1 MQTKHYLQINFNS
14 VHSFIVRSIEIVV
27 TPRSSM
33 ANEKNKIL
41 FWQNWVANQLTFSPF
56 LLNVYLLL
64 TYKMVYFSAELQ
76 PNFARIK
83 SRFFSFAKLLL
94 GV

>member
-1 MQTKHYLQINFNS
+1 MKEGEGVRKSSNLRDVIYGQT
-14 VHSFIVRSIEIVV
+14 IEIVV

-64 TYKMVYFSAELQ
+64 SYKTVYFSTDLQ

-83 SRFFSFAKLLL
+83 SRFFEMH
-94 GV
+94 GRRP